1 MNLPSSFKIANQIYT
16 VTLVHHLE
24 DANFGEFDSVKAE
37 IRVASHV
44 LSSYTNEFIKLSEE
58 QVLNSY
64 WHEVFHCFNWHMN
77 TECDETLAQSFA
89 NFIREYLTSVQ
100 NATNNQ

>member
-1 MNLPSSFKIANQIYT
+1 MSLPSSFKIANQIYT
-16 VTLVHHLE
+16 VKLVHHLD

-37 IRVASHV
+37 IRVASYV
-44 LSSYTNEFIKLSEE
+44 LSSYTNEFVKLSEE
-58 QVLNSY
+58 QILNSY

-100 NATNNQ
+100 NEANDQ